1 MRSPVP
7 AEQPRPHRLLAIV
20 TDALDGPEPVEE
32 IRRAGNGS
40 DAEVRIVVPAVEA
53 SSFRHTLGDIDEPQR
68 EAEERLRAALDAL
81 NGNGVA
87 ATGGIGDPDPVQA
100 AQDALL
106 EAPADEVLIFER
118 ESEQARWFEEGLFER
133 ARESLEPPLRLVVVH
148 TGDADGE
155 HVVGVERAGAGTAAG
170 EGSEVGIPISHNM
183 PQVPRADLAGMVIG
197 IVGTIAAIILAAAAA
212 ADAGSETGW
221 DAIAIGVAIAI
232 ALVNMAH
239 VVGLTLF
246 ESVRYHGG
254 FAKFF
259 RTLSLVGTPAAV
271 LTNLLILLLA

>member
-1 MRSPVP
+1 MP
-7 AEQPRPHRLLAIV
+7 AHSPHRLLAIV
-20 TDALDGPEPVEE
+20 TDSLDGPEPIEE

-40 DAEVRIVVPAVEA
+40 GAEVRVVVPAVEA
-53 SSFRHTLGDIDEPQR
+53 TSFRHALGDIDEPKR
-68 EAEERLRAALDAL
+68 EAEERLRAALDSL
-81 NGNGVA
+81 SRNGVA
-87 ATGGIGDPDPVQA
+87 ASGGVGDPDPVQA

-133 ARESLEPPLRLVVVH
+133 AKESLEPPLRMVVVH

-155 HVVGVERAGAGTAAG
+155 HVVGVEEAGAGITDAD
-170 EGSEVGIPISHNM
+170 GSEVSIPISHNM
-183 PQVPRADLAGMVIG
+183 PQVPRADLAGIVMA
-197 IVGTIAAIILAAAAA
+197 IVGTIAAIVLAAAGAA
-212 ADAGSETGW
+212 NSDSETGW
-221 DAIAIGVAIAI
+221 HAVAIGVAIAV

-254 FAKFF
+254 FAKMF
-259 RTLSLVGTPAAV
+259 RTLSMVGTPAAV
-271 LTNLLILLLA
+271 LVNLAILLFA

>member
-1 MRSPVP
+1 M
-7 AEQPRPHRLLAIV
+7 ATGAPRRLLAIV
-20 TDALDGPEPVEE
+20 TDRLDGPEPVDE

-40 DAEVRIVVPAVEA
+40 GAEVRVVVPAVEA
-53 SSFRHTLGDIDEPQR
+53 TAFRHTMGDIDEPKRQ
-68 EAEERLRAALDAL
+68 AEERLQAVLDSL
-81 NGNGVA
+81 SRNGVKA
-87 ATGGIGDPDPVQA
+87 SGEVGDPDPVQA

-106 EAPADEVLIFER
+106 KSPADEVLIFER
-118 ESEQARWFEEGLFER
+118 ESAQARWFEEGLFER
-133 ARESLEPPLRLVVVH
+133 AQESLEPPLRMIVVH

-155 HVVGVERAGAGTAAG
+155 HVVAVEEAAGGTADADQ
-170 EGSEVGIPISHNM
+170 SEVEIPISHNV
-183 PQVPRADLAGMVIG
+183 PQVPRRDLAGMVMG
-197 IVGTIAAIILAAAAA
+197 VVGTIVAAVLAAAAA
-212 ADAGSETGW
+212 AGSDSETGW
-221 DAIAIGVAIAI
+221 HAVAIGVAIGI

-271 LTNLLILLLA
+271 LTNLLILLFA

>member
-1 MRSPVP
+1 MPASP
-7 AEQPRPHRLLAIV
+7 PHRLLAIV
-20 TDALDGPEPVEE
+20 TDSLDGSEPIEE

-40 DAEVRIVVPAVEA
+40 EAEVRVVVPAVEA
-53 SSFRHTLGDIDEPQR
+53 TAFRHTLGDIDEPKQ

-81 NGNGVA
+81 SRNGVR
-87 ATGGIGDPDPVQA
+87 ATGEVGDPDPVQA

-106 EAPADEVLIFER
+106 EAPADEVLIFEH
-118 ESEQARWFEEGLFER
+118 ESDQARWFEEGLFDR
-133 ARESLEPPLRLVVVH
+133 AREGLEPPLRMIVVH
-148 TGDADGE
+148 TGEADGE
-155 HVVGVERAGAGTAAG
+155 HVVAVEKAGAGTSDSDG
-170 EGSEVGIPISHNM
+170 DEVGLPISHNM
-183 PQVPRADLAGMVIG
+183 PQVPRGDLAGMAMG
-197 IVGTIAAIILAAAAA
+197 IIGTIAAAILAAAAA
-212 ADAGSETGW
+212 AGSDSETGW
-221 DAIAIGVAIAI
+221 HAAAIGIAIAI

-271 LTNLLILLLA
+271 LANLAILLFA